1 MHLRARLRTPRI
13 QGVGKDAAR
22 GRVLE
27 LPAVLEATVDAK
39 SPLADEGAARGGP
52 ETTVASPAVATR
64 IAGTA
69 GAPLRAGGGAPVE
82 RLLARSWI
90 LVAAVAFAVALALG
104 RDVLVPLALA
114 TVFSFMLV
122 PVASTIE
129 RLRLGRGLAA
139 VLAVLLLVG
148 AFVAT
153 GWLAASQTADLAQ
166 RLPEYERNI
175 KAKLGGLK
183 GSSLASPFARA
194 IDGLKDL
201 EGRLAKGDAAPSPTG
216 PPSPPVAPPPPPPVT
231 VNVAERDPSLL
242 DTVAS
247 WAGLVLAPIAAGAI
261 VVLLT
266 IFFLT
271 YRGDIRDRL
280 IRLVSRRHIGLTAR
294 ALDDASSRL
303 SRYLGAMALINAGYG
318 VIIGIGLWLVGVP
331 NAPLW
336 GLLAGLL
343 RFVPYIGVWIGAVL
357 PFVLAVAVFD
367 GWGGAVAVLVV
378 VLGTDIVVGNVVEPR
393 VYGNTTGISPLAVVV
408 ATIFWTAVWG
418 VPGLLLAL
426 PMTLCL
432 AVAGR
437 YVPGL
442 EFLDVLLGDAPALG
456 PAERV
461 YERLAALDPDGARQV
476 AEENLASEGI
486 EKTYDDVL
494 LAALRLAS
502 IGRRLGVLEDA
513 RFHDLCVG
521 LLEAADGL
529 AKAHKAEE
537 APPALAGRVL
547 LLPAGDEAD
556 RVACEL
562 LARLLSAR
570 GFDVE
575 VGSPTAMSGEVAE
588 RVESENPR
596 VVCVASIPPLA
607 APRVRYLLRR
617 IRTRSA
623 AARILAAVWDPA
635 GDRPTLA
642 ADSTGAGADQMALTF
657 REAIEA
663 VRRLHADVVT
673 APKNGAVLAVS

>member
-1 MHLRARLRTPRI
+1 M
-13 QGVGKDAAR
+13 
-22 GRVLE
+22 
-27 LPAVLEATVDAK
+27 
-39 SPLADEGAARGGP
+39 
-52 ETTVASPAVATR
+52 
-64 IAGTA
+64 
-69 GAPLRAGGGAPVE
+69 
-82 RLLARSWI
+82 
-90 LVAAVAFAVALALG
+90 AFAVALALG
-104 RDVLVPLALA
+104 KDVLVPLALA
-114 TVFSFMLV
+114 NVFCFMLV
-122 PVASTIE
+122 PVASRLE
-129 RLRLGRGLAA
+129 LLRLGRGPSA

-148 AFVAT
+148 AFIAT

-175 KAKLGGLK
+175 QAKLAGLK
-183 GSSLASPFARA
+183 GSSLAAPFARA

-201 EGRLAKGDAAPSPTG
+201 EGRLANDDASSSPTG
-216 PPSPPVAPPPPPPVT
+216 PSPPVVPPPAPPVT
-231 VNVAERDPSLL
+231 VNVAERTPSLL
-242 DTVAS
+242 DTAS
-247 WAGLVLAPIAAGAI
+247 SWMGMVLTPLAAAAM

-266 IFFLT
+266 IFFLA
-271 YRGDIRDRL
+271 YRGDLRDRL
-280 IRLVSRRHIGLTAR
+280 IRLVSRRNIGLTAR

-357 PFVLAVAVFD
+357 PFALAVAVFD

-378 VLGTDIVVGNVVEPR
+378 ILGTDIVVGNVVEPR
-393 VYGNTTGISPLAVVV
+393 VYGNQTGLSPLAVVV

-476 AEENLASEGI
+476 AEENLARDGI

-529 AKAHKAEE
+529 AKSHGAE
-537 APPALAGRVL
+537 APPPLAGRVL

-556 RVACEL
+556 GVACEL

-588 RVESENPR
+588 RVGSENPR

-617 IRTRSA
+617 IRTRSS

-635 GDRPTLA
+635 GDRPSLA

-657 REAIEA
+657 PEAIEA
-663 VRRLHADVVT
+663 IRRLHADVVT
-673 APKNGAVLAVS
+673 APKEVAVLAGTSEPVSQVPVASPQGSRRGQAAERNAAEACSYRSHKAFREHASPQPDRCGRSREACEPGSSPPP